1 MRNQRRSSHLA
12 VLLGSALVLA
22 IVVALAAGVWVARK
36 QAIASWRVQMSN
48 LSLVLSEQTSQELG
62 SACLILDS
70 IAEGVRRADIGDAAQ
85 LRDKMGQESVFL
97 SMRDKIQALPQID
110 VATIVGVNGDVVN
123 FTRAFPAPPINL
135 ADRDYFAAHIAN
147 PQLGVFISK
156 PVRNKGNGQWTFYLS
171 RRLSGRHGEFVGMAL
186 VGLSS
191 TFLSSFY
198 EKISLGEGAAV
209 SMYRR
214 DFTLLARWPHVDH
227 LMGQVNR
234 GGSSFQAIEL
244 DKKQHDVLITD
255 TPNFARGGRAVLR
268 MGAPRLLEHYPVIV
282 NITVTDDLFLA
293 QWRQF
298 SLLLCAVA
306 GACVLAVTVA
316 FKVLVDQLRRREDSM
331 AATEK
336 LKLEAEAASLAKSE
350 FLAMMSHEIRTPLTA
365 IIGFAEMLGGAS
377 DKAVRSDAA
386 QVIVRNSE
394 HLLHIINDILD
405 ISKIEAERL
414 HLEHVAFSPIE
425 TVWGLDAMM
434 SAQAS
439 SKGIA
444 FRMAIEYPFPSLL
457 MGDPTRWKQ
466 VLFNL
471 CSNAVK
477 FTELGS
483 VELTLWYDPAPGRL
497 VCNVVDTGIGISP
510 AQREKLFAPFVQAD
524 SAVARKYG
532 GTGLGLHLVK
542 RLAEKMGGAVQVA
555 SALGKGSVF
564 EVSVAAAPAPGMQWL
579 ASAPIV
585 EVAASV
591 RDKAGMQLDGHVLL
605 AEDGPDNRK
614 LICAYLAALGL
625 TVAVAEDGERAV
637 ALALAQRY
645 DLILMDIQMPVM
657 DGMRATDLIRAAG
670 YEGPIV
676 ALTANVMAE
685 DVQRYLGAGFSHCVG
700 KPIARGELAQL
711 LARLLGRSGD
721 VGKAGA
727 PAGAA
732 LSDDGE
738 HAQAAAGATRA
749 GAHGFGAAHTGALAV
764 AGATGG
770 GSDDND
776 DFEDDFGDEE
786 NALGNL
792 PEYAELQRIFE
803 QRLPAQ
809 MAQLRAD
816 LDAGAWPALG
826 ALAHMLKGSAGS
838 FGHPVL
844 GQLAGDV
851 ERAARDGDAAQ
862 ASAAVHALLAQ
873 AASVAVA
880 RSA

>member
-1 MRNQRRSSHLA
+1 MRQQRRSSQLA
-12 VLLGSALVLA
+12 VLLGGGLVLA
-22 IVVALAAGVWVARK
+22 IVLALAAGVWVARK

-48 LSLVLSEQTSQELG
+48 LSLILSEQTSQELS
-62 SACLILDS
+62 SAYLILDS
-70 IAEGVRRADIGDAAQ
+70 IAEGVRRADVADAAQ
-85 LRDKMGQESVFL
+85 LRAAMGQEAVFL

-110 VATIVGVNGDVVN
+110 VATIVAVNGDVVN

-147 PQLGVFISK
+147 PRLGVFISK

-171 RRLSGRHGEFVGMAL
+171 RRLSGPRGEFVGMAL
-186 VGLSS
+186 VGISS
-191 TFLSSFY
+191 TFLSNFY
-198 EKISLGEGAAV
+198 EKINLGEGAAV
-209 SMYRR
+209 TLYRR
-214 DFTLLARWPHVDH
+214 DMMLLARYPHDEA
-227 LMGQVNR
+227 LMGQINR
-234 GGSSFQAIEL
+234 SGTSWQVLEV
-244 DKKQHDVLITD
+244 DKKEHDVVLTD
-255 TPNFARGGRAVLR
+255 GPSFARNGRSVLR
-268 MGAPRLLEHYPVIV
+268 MGAPRLVEKYPVVV
-282 NITVTDDLFLA
+282 NITVSEDLFLA

-298 SLLLCAVA
+298 SVLLCAIA
-306 GACVLAVTVA
+306 GACIIAVTIA
-316 FKVLVDQLRRREDSM
+316 FKVLVNQLRRREDNM
-331 AATEK
+331 AVTEQ

-377 DKAVRSDAA
+377 DGAVRSDAA

-434 SAQAS
+434 SAQAR
-439 SKGIA
+439 SKGIE
-444 FRMAIEYPFPSLL
+444 FRMVIEYPFPSQV

-483 VELTLWYDPAPGRL
+483 VEMTMWYDPAPGRL

-510 AQREKLFAPFVQAD
+510 AQRAKLFAPFVQAD

-555 SALGKGSVF
+555 SELGKGSVF
-564 EVSVAAAPAPGMQWL
+564 EVWVAAAPAPGMLWL
-579 ASAPIV
+579 DSAPAALP
-585 EVAASV
+585 VARV
-591 RDKAGMQLDGHVLL
+591 RDTAGIVLDGTVLL

-625 TVAVAEDGERAV
+625 AVDVAEDGARAV
-637 ALALAQRY
+637 ALALATRY

-657 DGMRATDLIRAAG
+657 DGMQATDRIRAAG
-670 YEGPIV
+670 YQGPIV
-676 ALTANVMAE
+676 ALTANVMPE

-711 LARLLGRSGD
+711 LARLLGRSG
-721 VGKAGA
+721 AGRAARAPPAAPPRAAA
-727 PAGAA
+727 PAP
-732 LSDDGE
+732 
-738 HAQAAAGATRA
+738 AAANS
-749 GAHGFGAAHTGALAV
+749 AAPAAAAREAAAPDDDDL
-764 AGATGG
+764 
-770 GSDDND
+770 DND
-776 DFEDDFGDEE
+776 L
-786 NALGNL
+786 AML
-792 PEYAELQRIFE
+792 PEYADLKRTFE
-803 QRLPAQ
+803 QRLPGQ
-809 MAQLRAD
+809 LAQLRAD
-816 LDAGAWPALG
+816 LDAAAWPALG

-838 FGHPVL
+838 FGHAAL
-844 GQLAGDV
+844 GHLAADV
-851 ERAARDGDAAQ
+851 ERAARAADPAAAAQ
-862 ASAAVHALLAQ
+862 AVHALLAQ
-873 AASVAVA
+873 AGSLALAPPA
-880 RSA
+880 